1 MQAYRDLGS
10 RNILEEGCNP
20 IKKRPLVVSGHDTE
34 VMMDLLE
41 GELVGD
47 WTSGVD
53 AFVGALLSETKR
65 YVCYHLRLFTCAGS

>member
-20 IKKRPLVVSGHDTE
+20 LKKRPLVVSGHDTK

-41 GELVGD
+41 GELVGEG
-47 WTSGVD
+47 TSGVD
-53 AFVGALLSETKR
+53 AVRRGPRGMFVIISGYSLAP
-65 YVCYHLRLFTCAGS
+65 